1 MLWRIVSSM
10 FQQTIY
16 KAVLSG
22 NQDVEKRCSD
32 APNFFLFFSPRFF
45 DARIKAIK
53 LSWPK
58 TAWKK
63 RHWQRFA
70 MRISASLQHLQHLLV
85 WMVSLAGSLVTS
97 HGRWCNFRKPT
108 PCLQR
113 RSIAAVQNG
122 KTSVVKGK
130 HETLWESASEH
141 QHEPPTKH
149 VFFDNT
155 TLQWR
160 ILKFAKGSMQIT
172 GT

>member
-1 MLWRIVSSM
+1 MPWQSPWLMLWRIVVSM

-63 RHWQRFA
+63 TLAALCHEDFCILAASSTSFSLNGESGGIFGYFSWSMMQLPQANPMSAKTLNCCSAKRKNVSCKRETWDTVGICQWTPAWTTNKARF
-70 MRISASLQHLQHLLV
+70 
-85 WMVSLAGSLVTS
+85 
-97 HGRWCNFRKPT
+97 FR
-108 PCLQR
+108 
-113 RSIAAVQNG
+113 
-122 KTSVVKGK
+122 
-130 HETLWESASEH
+130 
-141 QHEPPTKH
+141 
-149 VFFDNT
+149 
-155 TLQWR
+155 
-160 ILKFAKGSMQIT
+160 
-172 GT
+172 